1 MLQTS
6 RANKN
11 FNQLMDSAIRKVKRK
26 GFDDIRSVSKDYD
39 SPVPFKKKD
48 SEIQFTP
55 DITAKNRR
63 GKHYF
68 EIAQKTDDVN
78 QIVSKWKLLS
88 TMADL
93 KNGQLNILIPFG
105 QNKFTE
111 QLVHEHDIKANLIK
125 MD

>member
-1 MLQTS
+1 
-6 RANKN
+6 
-11 FNQLMDSAIRKVKRK
+11 MDSALLKVKRT
-26 GFDDIRSVSKDYD
+26 GFEEIKSVSSDYE
-39 SPVPFKKKD
+39 SPFQFKMKD
-48 SEIQFTP
+48 SDIEFTP
-55 DITAKNRR
+55 DITARNRR

-93 KNGQLNILIPFG
+93 KNGQLNILVPFG

-111 QLVHEHDIKANLIK
+111 QLVLEHDIKANLIK
-125 MD
+125 LD